1 MSTEDRGWTGTQV
14 AVAFAIGAL
23 AGAAVSWLLTT
34 PAGQRKRDR
43 VLDTVKGVAERTRGA
58 REDLAA
64 ALRRA
69 TDAARVAWD
78 EARHES
84 DPPA

>member
-1 MSTEDRGWTGTQV
+1 MSTENRGWSGTQV
-14 AVAFAIGAL
+14 ALAFTVGAL

-34 PAGQRKRDR
+34 PSGQRRLDR
-43 VLDTVKGVAERTRGA
+43 VGAAVKGAVQRTRRAGD
-58 REDLAA
+58 DLGA

-78 EARHES
+78 EARHENE
-84 DPPA
+84 PPA

>member
-1 MSTEDRGWTGTQV
+1 MATENRGWSGTSV
-14 AVAFAIGAL
+14 AVAFAVGAL

-34 PAGQRKRDR
+34 PSGQRKRDR
-43 VLDTVKGVAERTRGA
+43 VHAAVKDAAERARGA
-58 REDLAA
+58 GDDLRA

-69 TDAARVAWD
+69 TDAARMAWD
-78 EARHES
+78 EARRQN